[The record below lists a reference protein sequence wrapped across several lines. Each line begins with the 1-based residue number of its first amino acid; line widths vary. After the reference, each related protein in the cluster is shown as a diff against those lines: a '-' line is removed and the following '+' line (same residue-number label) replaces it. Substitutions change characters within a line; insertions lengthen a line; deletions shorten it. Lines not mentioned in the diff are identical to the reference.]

1 MQNMILTTFGDE
13 INLKLQEKLLLRGR
27 DKRDGGKRASG
38 AGWLWTGAGLW
49 YEGEKLRSDA
59 LCAV

>member
-27 DKRDGGKRASG
+27 DKRDGGKLASG
-38 AGWLWTGAGLW
+38 AGWLWTGGKA
-49 YEGEKLRSDA
+49 EERRSMCCIRD
-59 LCAV
+59 CA